1 MGDEGGEGRRGRE
14 KTNFLRVSN
23 ETFSCPPP
31 PPFLSGRLAAAA
43 AQNCSFS
50 FPASPSTLLAVSLG
64 RQKNPASNERSLR
77 ASGVESQGGRDPSF
91 LHPFGLEGFTGKDGD
106 EEMRKGPSYS
116 CVCASE
122 DFARTSLL
130 SRGTS
135 FQLERILFLEF
146 FGRRDP
152 EISRA
157 PYNSGKSL
165 QLATG
170 RRKRWGGNGERKEGP
185 KSLPIPLFSSQTRKQ
200 KQVCVQGRGIEER
213 EKGSLFG

>member
-1 MGDEGGEGRRGRE
+1 MGDEGEEGRRGRE
-14 KTNFLRVSN
+14 KTNFLRVYN
-23 ETFSCPPP
+23 ETFSCPLPP
-31 PPFLSGRLAAAA
+31 LSQRATGGCSSAKLLLLLPSLPHYPPCCLPRA
-43 AQNCSFS
+43 
-50 FPASPSTLLAVSLG
+50 
-64 RQKNPASNERSLR
+64 QKNPASNERSLR

-91 LHPFGLEGFTGKDGD
+91 PHPFGLEGFTREDGD

-146 FGRRDP
+146 FCRKEP

-165 QLATG
+165 QLAT

-185 KSLPIPLFSSQTRKQ
+185 KSLPSPLFSSQRRKQ